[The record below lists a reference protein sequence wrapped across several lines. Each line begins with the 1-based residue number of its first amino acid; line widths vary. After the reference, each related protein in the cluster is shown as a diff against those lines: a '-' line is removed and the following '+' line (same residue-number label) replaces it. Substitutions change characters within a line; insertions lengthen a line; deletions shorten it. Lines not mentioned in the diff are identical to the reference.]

1 MLKNGTLASPAMALA
16 SRVLP
21 VPGGPTISTPRGI
34 LPPSFWK
41 REGSRRNSTS
51 SATSSLASA
60 QPATS
65 PKVTLVWSSVSIL
78 ARERPKDIAPLPPAP
93 PPCIC
98 RIMNSQKPMIS
109 RTGRKFST
117 IDQNEMPVS
126 GGACLISTLC
136 SIRSLIRSLS
146 RTGAVVLPV
155 LPSLRSNLTVRSSL
169 AMSTLRMR
177 SASTSAMNCE

>member
-1 MLKNGTLASPAMALA
+1 MK
-16 SRVLP
+16 
-21 VPGGPTISTPRGI
+21 
-34 LPPSFWK
+34 
-41 REGSRRNSTS
+41 
-51 SATSSLASA
+51 
-60 QPATS
+60 
-65 PKVTLVWSSVSIL
+65 
-78 ARERPKDIAPLPPAP
+78 
-93 PPCIC
+93 
-98 RIMNSQKPMIS
+98 SQKPMIS